1 MSRLVVAIL
10 CTTLTTAVTTKNKSQ
25 SSTLQFVTCPSGAVV
40 LQGKYLQVSNTCKS
54 CFVCQTGND
63 SQYNYIF
70 CPPNAKLHDCDQE
83 MFLHLWSS
91 EAMKG
96 VRIKPR
102 EGHDKQK
109 KLQDDKVV
117 PTTTG
122 KTVTLIPNGYI
133 PLPLGLGFIG
143 ICLAIILMTV
153 FAIFVFFRKKK
164 KQQQSSYDASKY

>member
-1 MSRLVVAIL
+1 
-10 CTTLTTAVTTKNKSQ
+10 
-25 SSTLQFVTCPSGAVV
+25 
-40 LQGKYLQVSNTCKS
+40 
-54 CFVCQTGND
+54 
-63 SQYNYIF
+63 
-70 CPPNAKLHDCDQE
+70 
-83 MFLHLWSS
+83 
-91 EAMKG
+91 MKG

-102 EGHDKQK
+102 EGHDKEK

-164 KQQQSSYDASKY
+164 KQQQSSYDASKYWYAVKPF